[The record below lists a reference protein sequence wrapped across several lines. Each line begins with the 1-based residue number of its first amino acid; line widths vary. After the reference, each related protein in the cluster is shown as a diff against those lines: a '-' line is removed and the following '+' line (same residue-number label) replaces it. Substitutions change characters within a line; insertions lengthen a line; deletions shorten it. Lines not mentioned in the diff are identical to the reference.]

1 MMFDACV
8 IGHITKE
15 IIRIRDKV
23 EREMPGGTAYY
34 SSMSLRSVGLNVA
47 VITKMSRQD
56 RDSLLYELEKTGI
69 TVFSRKS
76 KETTVFENT
85 YSGRKLNVRIQRVK
99 AISSPFS
106 PSDLGEVSARV
117 FHIGPLTN
125 RDVCPDLLKAVSMRG
140 DLVSLDIQG
149 LLREI
154 EDSEVRIQDWQEKI
168 EGLAYVDI
176 LKADEQEAAIL
187 SGEDNLKKAAITLS
201 RLGPKEIIITS
212 GSRGSLIF
220 ARGEFH
226 KIPAFPPKKIIDP
239 TGCGDTY
246 MGGYI
251 FRRLRSNDLGQAG
264 TFAATLASLQIE
276 RFGALDGTELPRLFG
291 PRD

>member
-1 MMFDACV
+1 MFDTCV

-15 IIRIRDKV
+15 IIRIKDKV

-34 SSMSLRSVGLNVA
+34 SSMALRGVGLKVA
-47 VITKMSRQD
+47 VITKMSRED

-69 TVFSRKS
+69 IVFCRKS
-76 KETTVFENT
+76 KETTVFQNI
-85 YSGRKLNVRIQRVK
+85 YSGRKLHVRVQRVK
-99 AISSPFS
+99 AVSSPFS
-106 PSDLGEVSARV
+106 PSDLGEVSAKV
-117 FHIGPLTN
+117 FHIGPLTS
-125 RDVCPDLLKAVSMRG
+125 RDVSPDLLKAVSTRG
-140 DLVSLDIQG
+140 GLVSLDIQG

-154 EDSEVRIQDWQEKI
+154 EDSEVRIQDWREKK

-176 LKADEQEAAIL
+176 LKTDEEEAAIL
-187 SGEDNLKKAAITLS
+187 SGEDNMKKAALTLS

-251 FRRLRSNDLGQAG
+251 FRRLRSNDFSQAG
-264 TFAATLASLQIE
+264 RFAATLASLKIE

-291 PRD
+291 PQD

>member
-1 MMFDACV
+1 MFDTCV

-15 IIRIRDKV
+15 IIRIKDKV

-34 SSMSLRSVGLNVA
+34 SSMALRGVGLKVA
-47 VITKMSRQD
+47 VITKMSRED

-69 TVFSRKS
+69 IVFCRKS
-76 KETTVFENT
+76 KETTVFQNI
-85 YSGRKLNVRIQRVK
+85 YSGRKLHVRVQRVK
-99 AISSPFS
+99 AVSSPFS
-106 PSDLGEVSARV
+106 PSDLGEVSAKV
-117 FHIGPLTN
+117 FHIGPLTS
-125 RDVCPDLLKAVSMRG
+125 RDVSPDLLKAVSTRG
-140 DLVSLDIQG
+140 GLVSLDIQG

-154 EDSEVRIQDWQEKI
+154 EDSEVRMQDWREKK

-176 LKADEQEAAIL
+176 LKTDEEEAAIL
-187 SGEDNLKKAAITLS
+187 SGEDNMKKAALTLS

-251 FRRLRSNDLGQAG
+251 FRRLRSNDFSQAG
-264 TFAATLASLQIE
+264 RFAATLASLKIE

-291 PRD
+291 PQD